1 MTVTQIYFNFRQVI
15 ISAEMVT
22 KRSQSPPKFN
32 KNEQFTFNLCCYPN
46 KVCFNT
52 TLLDKI
58 VHVWVVLGTGTGDYN
73 MDNVAFKKLL
83 QLAIVFGPK
92 HSNGNETGISQTV
105 LHTIKSVTDI
115 TGSGYTG
122 AWCEDRHCF

>member
-52 TLLDKI
+52 TLPDKI
-58 VHVWVVLGTGTGDYN
+58 VHVLVVLGTGTGDYN

-92 HSNGNETGISQTV
+92 HSNGN
-105 LHTIKSVTDI
+105 
-115 TGSGYTG
+115 
-122 AWCEDRHCF
+122 